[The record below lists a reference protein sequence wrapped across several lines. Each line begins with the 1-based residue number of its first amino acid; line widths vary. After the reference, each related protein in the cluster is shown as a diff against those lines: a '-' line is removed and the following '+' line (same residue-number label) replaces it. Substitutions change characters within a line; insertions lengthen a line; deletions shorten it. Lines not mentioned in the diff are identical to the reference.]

1 MFAIVIQASL
11 DWKSILAAYNFSNFS
26 ILEVIFQNICG
37 TYYSSCIQEVQTHNC
52 IKHNILCN
60 IWKNSAL
67 PIRSRIVH
75 AVFAVTKLR
84 TVKSFSEAL
93 ILASVNPQYDERLF
107 IELQE
112 KYKIRTCFVQKL
124 FFCFFFDI
132 QNNICTQHVVN
143 LYFLGNSMNN
153 LSSYCGLTDSR
164 MRASDTDLP
173 VIFSFNNFQF

>member
-1 MFAIVIQASL
+1 MTGYHNLQCTFTNVGEPQWMFAIVIQASL
-11 DWKSILAAYNFSNFS
+11 GWKSILAAYHFSNFS
-26 ILEVIFQNICG
+26 FLEVIFQKILG

-75 AVFAVTKLR
+75 AVFAVTKHS

-107 IELQE
+107 
-112 KYKIRTCFVQKL
+112 
-124 FFCFFFDI
+124 FDI
-132 QNNICTQHVVN
+132 QNQGGTFYDPMPQCPLHCATLMGRVKTFTEN
-143 LYFLGNSMNN
+143 
-153 LSSYCGLTDSR
+153 
-164 MRASDTDLP
+164 
-173 VIFSFNNFQF
+173 